1 LIHQGVNRF
10 IQLTDDSDE
19 VPKLKGKSYADFRL
33 SAQEWMELD
42 LMREVLQEP
51 ADAQQTIEAGVSNL
65 SKWYDKTDDTD
76 VYFICLALDP
86 NYKVAYAKDKWAHCF
101 FETGMRSLE
110 RVVCHSSSLT
120 ANCILTLHSLID
132 IIIAILPHRLLQSRL
147 SLSHLCLLAKAPT
160 AIVGCAA
167 PSNHVSSMTQ
177 PHEGLVKS
185 LRTT

>member
-1 LIHQGVNRF
+1 MIRLTTRTCILFALVCLIFILMPSNDIDHFGV
-10 IQLTDDSDE
+10 
-19 VPKLKGKSYADFRL
+19 
-33 SAQEWMELD
+33 
-42 LMREVLQEP
+42 
-51 ADAQQTIEAGVSNL
+51 
-65 SKWYDKTDDTD
+65 
-76 VYFICLALDP
+76 ALDP

-167 PSNHVSSMTQ
+167 PSNHVSSTTQ